1 MTAEYGFLATFSVM
15 IGSLL
20 LIVGVFF
27 LFSYM
32 QRRLEMSVRLHRAT
46 TSAGEQVRRGG
57 ALAQLRHSLDY
68 TLWGKRIRRQLDR
81 ADLDMTPA
89 EYLGALVLATALIF
103 LVIRVLFGTCLA
115 VNVTAAVAG
124 AYLANRAYLAS
135 RRDHYIA
142 AFDAQMSEVALLLS
156 NSLRAGLSVP
166 QAFEVVAEKLERPAG
181 PEFARTSHE
190 MRLGLSMEE
199 SLRQMVERLPSGE
212 LRLMI
217 TTILIQRVAGGNL
230 AHALSVMSTAIVA
243 RYKLK
248 DEVRTM
254 TSEVRFNAIIL
265 LLLPI
270 AIMALINLMTE
281 GAVGKFLSNPI
292 GLVIGVIFAGIMT
305 LTFYLI
311 NKVGAIEV

>member
-1 MTAEYGFLATFSVM
+1 MTAEFAFLTTFSAMVALLM
-15 IGSLL
+15 ALGAGYSLF
-20 LIVGVFF
+20 VYG
-27 LFSYM
+27 
-32 QRRLEMSVRLHRAT
+32 QRRLELGARLHRAT
-46 TSAGEQVRRGG
+46 TSAEEQVRRGG
-57 ALAQLRHSLDY
+57 VLTQLRHSLDY
-68 TLWGKRIRRQLDR
+68 TIWGKRIRRQLDR

-89 EYLGALVLATALIF
+89 DYLGAVILLTVVIF
-103 LVIRVLFGTCLA
+103 LAIRILFGTCLA
-115 VNVTAAVAG
+115 VNLTAAIAG
-124 AYLANRAYLAS
+124 AYLVNRAFLTS

-166 QAFEVVAEKLERPAG
+166 QAFEVVADKLERPAG
-181 PEFARTSHE
+181 GEFARTSRE

-199 SLRQMVERLPSGE
+199 SLRQMMERLPSGE

-230 AHALSVMSTAIVA
+230 AHALSVMSTAISA

-254 TSEVRFNAIIL
+254 TSEVRFNAIVL
-265 LLLPI
+265 LLLPV
-270 AIMALINLMTE
+270 AIMAMINQMTE
-281 GAVGKFLSNPI
+281 GAVGQFLSNPI
-292 GLVIGVIFAGIMT
+292 GLLIGVIFTGIMT

-311 NKVGAIEV
+311 NKVGKIEV